1 MESRKAFL
9 LRING
14 ALWKE
19 LESWAEQDL
28 RSVNGQ
34 IEWILRQAVQKRRG
48 TQDDES
54 DADEK

>member
-1 MESRKAFL
+1 MEPRKAFL

-14 ALWKE
+14 ELWKE
-19 LESWAEQDL
+19 LESWAQQDL

-48 TQDDES
+48 TSNDERGAGES
-54 DADEK
+54 